1 MIEMELP
8 ETSFDGWD
16 SLTVDERPEVSIR
29 SYIINRLT
37 REYLHNIYDRSPDL
51 HQQILKL
58 IADDQFAKR
67 HYFKQENIK
76 VEDQP
81 SQVDNLYLNWQYWC
95 KGRTGMVGG
104 TRSTLKKD
112 IKRNLLFYMGKLGE

>member
-1 MIEMELP
+1 MELP

-67 HYFKQENIK
+67 HYFKEENIK
-76 VEDQP
+76 VEDEP

-95 KGRTGMVGG
+95 NGRTGMVGG
-104 TRSTLKKD
+104 TRSKLKKD
-112 IKRNLLFYMGKLGE
+112 IKTNLLFYMSRLNE

>member
-1 MIEMELP
+1 MESY
-8 ETSFDGWD
+8 TTTFDGWD
-16 SLTVDERPEVSIR
+16 PLTVEDRKEISIR

-67 HYFKQENIK
+67 HYFNQENIK

-81 SQVDNLYLNWQYWC
+81 SQVDSLFLNWRFWC
-95 KGRTGMVGG
+95 NGRTGFVGG

>member
-1 MIEMELP
+1 MELP

-67 HYFKQENIK
+67 HYFKQANIK
-76 VEDQP
+76 VEDEP
-81 SQVDNLYLNWQYWC
+81 SQVDSLFLNWRFWC
-95 KGRTGMVGG
+95 NGRTGNVGG

-112 IKRNLLFYMGKLGE
+112 IKRNLLYYMDRLHE

>member
-1 MIEMELP
+1 MELP
-8 ETSFDGWD
+8 DTSFDGWD
-16 SLTVDERPEVSIR
+16 PLTVDERPEVSIR

-67 HYFKQENIK
+67 HYFNQENIK

-104 TRSTLKKD
+104 TRSKLKKD
-112 IKRNLLFYMGKLGE
+112 IKTNLLFYMSRLNE